1 MAGKDSD
8 FVLQKMG
15 VNTDDIATI
24 SKGARGGQDLYK
36 GTFGK
41 FVKGSKGGKSIIG
54 MAAKNTFEFP
64 VFVSSSVPL
73 DYATATCSLLE
84 QNYASYLQIA
94 IAQDPMVDSR
104 DIKSGGYLSQ
114 FKTNTTKYV
123 EYAEEPY
130 EFESC
135 HNVVVEDDKIFEFDM
150 ITIEDEEARFINEMC
165 SYEPLSE
172 FDHFFVEAD
181 DNGPKRLTWFKF
193 EKIYVTNRMNP
204 IQYKEAQELFA
215 KYNQAWDEADA
226 ARLQVAQLKKQNNG
240 LNGQQVADKAQA
252 ELRKAKAE
260 ADKLEADI
268 TDFIK
273 KYNLQG
279 KDKVPDHEDEVI
291 AKRKAAVLTP
301 IKMGQEIL
309 KLQKE
314 IQKLD
319 NDLEKQEIDNDG
331 YDAEV
336 NNRREKLRAD
346 AAKAGIDASHAEQ
359 RFDMEKARNAREAMR
374 KAPEMMDETKINK
387 LNTLKPLMMKCQV
400 MVNNQGGTD
409 YPMELVLGVK
419 CHCRLIDAETLPEV
433 AKYPIK
439 EMNEL
444 TRKVKYKAGEL
455 KFFKD
460 IVFNIKEKK
469 QSAIDNKD
477 PKKRWYRRLYKLA
490 HMKGDSFVSGSIS
503 GNKRSGLIPNATMI
517 ITNSDVENVKAA
529 TDIDLLKGSTAKKF
543 CDELFLMAI
552 VVIDQDRES
561 VKMLQP
567 ETHSDYEVHSIAALN
582 KKLAELDTAGTK
594 TRDMFKLLG

>member
-15 VNTDDIATI
+15 VNTGDIATI
-24 SKGARGGQDLYK
+24 SKGVRGGQDLYK

-94 IAQDPMVDSR
+94 IAQNPVVDIR

-123 EYAEEPY
+123 EYAEAPY

-135 HNVVVEDDKIFEFDM
+135 HNVVTEDDKIFEFDM
-150 ITIEDEEARFINEMC
+150 ISIEDEEARFINEMC

-172 FDHFFVEAD
+172 FDHREVIQLRREVNAANGKDKKEEYEA
-181 DNGPKRLTWFKF
+181 K
-193 EKIYVTNRMNP
+193 
-204 IQYKEAQELFA
+204 
-215 KYNQAWDEADA
+215 
-226 ARLQVAQLKKQNNG
+226 LK
-240 LNGQQVADKAQA
+240 L
-252 ELRKAKAE
+252 LKAE
-260 ADKLEADI
+260 ANDFEKYKDPEGKDMFPDVERHEANKRLKTQAEWQKLQQEIKKLEADL
-268 TDFIK
+268 D
-273 KYNLQG
+273 
-279 KDKVPDHEDEVI
+279 VDENGSTYGSEVANRRSKLKADVI
-291 AKRKAAVLTP
+291 KAAS
-301 IKMGQEIL
+301 
-309 KLQKE
+309 
-314 IQKLD
+314 
-319 NDLEKQEIDNDG
+319 
-331 YDAEV
+331 
-336 NNRREKLRAD
+336 D
-346 AAKAGIDASHAEQ
+346 AAHAEQ
-359 RFDMEKARNAREAMR
+359 RFEMEKRRGARDLMA
-374 KAPEMMDETKINK
+374 KAPEIMDESKINK

-400 MVNNQGGTD
+400 RVSNPSGEVTE

-469 QSAIDNKD
+469 QSAIDNRD

-490 HMKGDSFVSGSIS
+490 HMKGDSFVSASIS

-529 TDIDLLKGSTAKKF
+529 T
-543 CDELFLMAI
+543 
-552 VVIDQDRES
+552 ES
-561 VKMLQP
+561 
-567 ETHSDYEVHSIAALN
+567 E
-582 KKLAELDTAGTK
+582 
-594 TRDMFKLLG
+594 